1 MIVSNPPYIG
11 NHDPHLCNLSHEPN
25 QALVASDNGLRDIKS
40 IVKQSTN
47 VLKRGGMLILEHG
60 YQQQKEVKNIFKD
73 NRFSDIV
80 NLKDFQEHPRITL
93 GILG

>member
-1 MIVSNPPYIG
+1 
-11 NHDPHLCNLSHEPN
+11 
-25 QALVASDNGLRDIKS
+25 
-40 IVKQSTN
+40 
-47 VLKRGGMLILEHG
+47 MLILEHG

-80 NLKDFQEHPRITL
+80 NLKDFQGHPRITL